1 LIATLATTSQ
11 NAYKKNTGPMH
22 QWVHLEFFYNLT
34 NCTLKKS
41 LKVARHWKVKFVLR
55 EKMKKKKKKKIST
68 CRVATQVQMMYIV
81 NHLSTLTSWI
91 TPGIHSY
98 LSSFSKWE
106 SCHCNL
112 LHIRNTTLRLL
123 VCVCVWLECL
133 PHIRNTT
140 LRLLVCVCVC
150 VIWVFLTFHA
160 YMVIVYIPT
169 NNPLALYY
177 LCSIHPH
184 ASIDLQITY

>member
-1 LIATLATTSQ
+1 MIATLATTSQ
-11 NAYKKNTGPMH
+11 NAYKKKHWSHASMST
-22 QWVHLEFFYNLT
+22 LIFFYNLT

-55 EKMKKKKKKKIST
+55 EKKKKKIST

-123 VCVCVWLECL
+123 VCVCVCVWFECFSRFM
-133 PHIRNTT
+133 HIWSLFIYPLTT
-140 LRLLVCVCVC
+140 
-150 VIWVFLTFHA
+150 H
-160 YMVIVYIPT
+160 
-169 NNPLALYY
+169 
-177 LCSIHPH
+177 
-184 ASIDLQITY
+184 